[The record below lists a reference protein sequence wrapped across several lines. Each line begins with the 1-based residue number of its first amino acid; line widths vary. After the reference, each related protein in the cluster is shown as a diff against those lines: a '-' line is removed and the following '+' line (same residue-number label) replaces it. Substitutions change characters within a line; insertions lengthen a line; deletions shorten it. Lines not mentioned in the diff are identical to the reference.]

1 MSIQAATK
9 PLNDFTRMVNPYNPA
24 YREVEGSWVK
34 DADFYGCFEYI
45 QIYYNPSKFMHSHQT
60 VTVWESDLENN
71 SSENL
76 EVTNFYHIF
85 SHFFMGEYFFS
96 FLSKKRFWYATN

>member
-76 EVTNFYHIF
+76 EVTNF
-85 SHFFMGEYFFS
+85 FFC
-96 FLSKKRFWYATN
+96 FLRKKRFWFATN